1 MALSINANPT
11 NHLENETF
19 PIEKANGRN
28 PKTIFAKNTNLTND
42 PIAQK
47 RKEAQE
53 KAWKVISDAWDID
66 KSIDQS
72 VEDRKNHYNKML
84 AKKEEAQT
92 HLRDINEQI
101 DALKKEYDITE
112 DMTYKDWPDEY
123 KQRFLE
129 LNKQASVFQ
138 EEINDADK
146 YMKDDIKDI
155 KAIAIERLKSDPMAD
170 ANKTADAIIAAYSD
184 DIIGMVMQEGK
195 EHLDKE
201 MDKVEEKMEENAQK
215 EELKEEKLED
225 IREIKALQEA
235 LIEGTKDAI
244 EKAKA
249 RHQENDAPNLPL
261 DELIKLTQTHTE
273 TDNAQKTLDEIK
285 YSMNLLEADLKGIEI
300 DEQL

>member
-1 MALSINANPT
+1 MSLSININTIHTA
-11 NHLENETF
+11 ENASTSAYSLINKSQSHF
-19 PIEKANGRN
+19 
-28 PKTIFAKNTNLTND
+28 FAGDTTLVND
-42 PIAQK
+42 PIDEK
-47 RKEAQE
+47 RKNAQE
-53 KAWKVISDAWDID
+53 KAWKVINDAWDID

-72 VEDRKNHYNKML
+72 VETRKIHYYEML
-84 AKKEEAQT
+84 SKKEEAQS
-92 HLRDINEQI
+92 HLKDIKEQLNS
-101 DALKKEYDITE
+101 LKEEYDITE
-112 DMTYKDWPDEY
+112 DQNYKEWPDEY
-123 KQRFLE
+123 KQRYLE
-129 LNKQASVFQ
+129 LHKQAGVFQ

-146 YMKDDIKDI
+146 QMKDDIRDI
-155 KAIAIERLKSDPMAD
+155 HAIAIERLKSNPMAE
-170 ANKTADAIIAAYSD
+170 AQKTAEAIIEATSEG
-184 DIIGMVMQEGK
+184 IIEMVMQEGK